1 MNVPKKV
8 RNFEVP
14 ECFSIIENETESY
27 LLLRQIISAF
37 IYQTCDEIWLDY
49 NKRNGTIQ
57 FIDSFFKLK
66 GNDKADNISRMYLL
80 SGNTRIEFDGTYK
93 LVDIK
98 DENGTSRGIIS
109 FNKSGKLTDVP
120 DKKYVYT
127 VPNYF
132 PGTAIFAKLLINDD
146 DLNNEQN

>member
-1 MNVPKKV
+1 M
-8 RNFEVP
+8 
-14 ECFSIIENETESY
+14 
-27 LLLRQIISAF
+27 
-37 IYQTCDEIWLDY
+37 
-49 NKRNGTIQ
+49 
-57 FIDSFFKLK
+57 K